1 MEVAKQQSRQEK
13 EAAIKEHMTSLMKRL
28 PNISPS
34 MGELLKAKYSGLRIK
49 ELSNEP
55 DFGNSVKILLARI
68 CAATGWR
75 MPDNDFMRNALIKEF
90 EAYCSE
96 SCKDMTLEEIPYA
109 IRNYGLEIR
118 DWGKDI
124 NLQLINAPISD
135 YLAARKELSSF
146 EEMKALEEPKT
157 VGKEGEGWGAIWD
170 KLKNGQYKGPFAD
183 LVPYS
188 SLYDWLTETG
198 QLIADNDQKWEW
210 MTKAKEEY
218 IRQIAF
224 KKESFTATVE
234 EKELCESMKVPTW
247 GSNNKVRAA
256 LITPAKKIAVIELLN
271 KIKQHAKD

>member
-1 MEVAKQQSRQEK
+1 
-13 EAAIKEHMTSLMKRL
+13 
-28 PNISPS
+28 

-90 EAYCSE
+90 EAYCCE

-146 EEMKALEEPKT
+146 EEMKAVESPKT
-157 VGKEGEGWGAIWD
+157 AEKVGDQWGVIWQ
-170 KLKNGQYKGPFAD
+170 KLQDGQYKGPFSD

-188 SLYDWLTETG
+188 SLYDWLAETG
-198 QLIADNDQKWEW
+198 QLIADKDQKWEW
-210 MTKAKEEY
+210 MMEAKQEY
-218 IRQIAF
+218 IREIAV
-224 KKESFTATVE
+224 KKETFTATVE

-256 LITPAKKIAVIELLN
+256 LITPSKKIAVKQLL
-271 KIKQHAKD
+271 IKLKSEQNES